1 MNNLIRFIEMLDI
14 GLDAG
19 CRIDAKRHYLDA

>member
-1 MNNLIRFIEMLDI
+1 MGTI

-19 CRIDAKRHYLDA
+19 CRISGRWPPAGPARGA